1 MTRAR
6 SSVRT
11 SLFQSSSEALEL
23 LFPGRAA
30 GPRPPGPRRPA
41 PSCPCPPR
49 PRPAAAPGQSS
60 AHSPPG
66 PSVGVEARWCGA
78 EDRGVRPH
86 RSARH
91 TPPWPRARAGRGA
104 VNGNTGE
111 IQTKSA
117 AEPIAM
123 DQSQLLSAG
132 ERSLVTGCEQE
143 GRGLRGTQPF
153 ATTRRI

>member
-6 SSVRT
+6 SPVRT

-49 PRPAAAPGQSS
+49 PRPAAARGQSS

-66 PSVGVEARWCGA
+66 PSAGVEATWHGA
-78 EDRGVRPH
+78 EDGGVRPAPQ
-86 RSARH
+86 R
-91 TPPWPRARAGRGA
+91 TPHAALAAGPGGRGA